1 VVFNILNDNH
11 SQLKLQMQMFT
22 YALMS
27 ENIAMQLRP
36 EPKFTHGKAPANN
49 ATTAVL
55 LCNLGTPD
63 APTAAALRTYLR
75 EFLSDPRVVEIP
87 RLVWWFIL
95 NLIIVPFRSA
105 KSAAKYDSIWM
116 KHGLTHAKVVGKEVG
131 SPLQIWTEKQ
141 SKLLHGWLGE
151 AGLRVTV
158 RYAMCYTTGKVCP
171 SIAAQL
177 DKLKAEGISRVLIL
191 PAYPQYSSTT
201 TAAVFDQVY
210 TWAAKVRNIPELRFV
225 NRYHDDA
232 GYITALEKSVR
243 KQWQIN
249 GRPNFDQNDMLVMSF
264 HGIPERSLHL
274 GDAYHCECY
283 KTARLLAEALE
294 LKPAQYK
301 VTFQSRLGRAK
312 WLQPYTEPTVIEM
325 AKSGVKRIDVICPGF
340 NCDGLETLEEINM
353 EVREAFTNAG
363 GQTFNYIPC
372 LNDDSTWLS
381 ALSSIT
387 QKHLSGWP
395 TQAADAVALKTMRD
409 EALKL
414 GAKD

>member
-1 VVFNILNDNH
+1 MTF
-11 SQLKLQMQMFT
+11 QK
-22 YALMS
+22 
-27 ENIAMQLRP
+27 
-36 EPKFTHGKAPANN
+36 EPAFTHGQPPANN

-55 LCNLGTPD
+55 FCNLGTPD
-63 APTAAALRTYLR
+63 APTAAALRTYLKQ
-75 EFLSDPRVVEIP
+75 FLSDPRVVEIP

-95 NLIIVPFRSA
+95 NLIIVPFRST
-105 KSAAKYDSIWM
+105 KSAKKYASIW
-116 KHGLTHAKVVGKEVG
+116 TTDG
-131 SPLQIWTEKQ
+131 SPLKIWTEKQ
-141 SKLLHGWLGE
+141 ATLLEGWLGE
-151 AGLRVTV
+151 AGHRVTV
-158 RYAMCYTTGKVCP
+158 RYAMCYTTGEVCP
-171 SIAAQL
+171 SIKTQL
-177 DKLKAEGISRVLIL
+177 DKFKAEGVSRVLIL

-210 TWAAKVRNIPELRFV
+210 TWAAKVRSIPELRFV

-232 GYITALEKSVR
+232 GYITALEHSVR

-249 GRPNFDQNDMLVMSF
+249 GKPNFDQKDMLVMSF

-283 KTARLLAEALE
+283 KTARLLAEALG
-294 LKPAQYK
+294 LNATQYK

-312 WLQPYTEPTVIEM
+312 WLQPYTEPTVIAM
-325 AKSGVKRIDVICPGF
+325 ATSGVKRIDVICPGF

-353 EVREAFTNAG
+353 EVRHAFTAAG

-372 LNDDSTWLS
+372 LNDDNAWLS

-387 QKHLSGWP
+387 QEHLSGWP
-395 TQAADAVALKTMRD
+395 TQAADAAALKSTRD

>member
-1 VVFNILNDNH
+1 LLEI
-11 SQLKLQMQMFT
+11 
-22 YALMS
+22 S
-27 ENIAMQLRP
+27 ENGRMTFQK
-36 EPKFTHGKAPANN
+36 EPKFTHGKPPANN

-63 APTAAALRTYLR
+63 SPTTGALRKYLR

-87 RLVWWFIL
+87 RAIWWFIL
-95 NLIIVPFRSA
+95 NLIIVPFRSS
-105 KSAAKYDSIWM
+105 KSAQKYASIWAI
-116 KHGLTHAKVVGKEVG
+116 GG
-131 SPLQIWTEKQ
+131 SPLKIWTEKQ
-141 SKLLHGWLGE
+141 AKLLEGWLGE
-151 AGLRVTV
+151 AGHRVTV

-171 SIAAQL
+171 SIATQL
-177 DKLKAEGISRVLIL
+177 DKFKAEGISRVLIL

-210 TWAAKVRNIPELRFV
+210 AWAAQVRSVPELRFV

-232 GYITALEKSVR
+232 GYIHALEQSVR
-243 KQWQIN
+243 KQWQIA
-249 GRPNFDQNDMLVMSF
+249 GKPNFDQNDRLVMSF

-283 KTARLLAEALE
+283 KTARLLGEALE
-294 LKPAQYK
+294 LKPTQYK

-312 WLQPYTEPTVIEM
+312 WLQPYTEPTVIEL

-353 EVREAFTNAG
+353 EVRHAFTTSG
-363 GQTFNYIPC
+363 GQVFNYIPC
-372 LNDDSTWLS
+372 LNDDSAWLS

-395 TQAADAVALKTMRD
+395 TQAVDAAALKTMRD

>member
-1 VVFNILNDNH
+1 MTF
-11 SQLKLQMQMFT
+11 QQ
-22 YALMS
+22 
-27 ENIAMQLRP
+27 
-36 EPKFTHGKAPANN
+36 EPKFTHGKPPASN

-63 APTAAALRTYLR
+63 APTTAALRTYLR

-95 NLIIVPFRSA
+95 NGIIVPFRSS
-105 KSAAKYDSIWM
+105 KSAAKYASIWM
-116 KHGLTHAKVVGKEVG
+116 KEG
-131 SPLQIWTEKQ
+131 SPLKIWTEKQ
-141 SKLLHGWLGE
+141 AKLLEGWLGE
-151 AGLRVTV
+151 AGHRVTV

-171 SIAAQL
+171 SIATQL
-177 DKLKAEGISRVLIL
+177 DKFKAEGVSRVLIL

-210 TWAAKVRNIPELRFV
+210 AWAAKVRSVPELRFV
-225 NRYHDDA
+225 NRYHDDE
-232 GYITALEKSVR
+232 GYIAALEKSVR
-243 KQWQIN
+243 KQWQISGKPDFKDN
-249 GRPNFDQNDMLVMSF
+249 STSGDMLVMSF

-283 KTARLLAEALE
+283 KTARLLAEALG
-294 LKPAQYK
+294 LTATQYK

-312 WLQPYTEPTVIEM
+312 WLQPYTEPTIIAM
-325 AKSGVKRIDVICPGF
+325 AKSGIKRVDVICPGF
-340 NCDGLETLEEINM
+340 NCDGLETLEEVNM
-353 EVREAFTNAG
+353 EVRHAFTAAG

-372 LNDDSTWLS
+372 LNDDSAWLS

-387 QKHLSGWP
+387 QKHLSGWA
-395 TQAADAVALKTMRD
+395 TQTVDAVALKTMRD

>member
-1 VVFNILNDNH
+1 
-11 SQLKLQMQMFT
+11 
-22 YALMS
+22 MS
-27 ENIAMQLRP
+27 ENSKMTFQP

-87 RLVWWFIL
+87 RVVWWFIL

-116 KHGLTHAKVVGKEVG
+116 KHGPTHAKVVGKEVG

-158 RYAMCYTTGKVCP
+158 RYAMCYTTDKVCP
-171 SIAAQL
+171 SIATQL

-210 TWAAKVRNIPELRFV
+210 TWAAKVRSIPELRFV

-372 LNDDSTWLS
+372 LNDDSAWLS

>member
-1 VVFNILNDNH
+1 
-11 SQLKLQMQMFT
+11 
-22 YALMS
+22 MS
-27 ENIAMQLRP
+27 ENVAMRFRP
-36 EPKFTHGKAPANN
+36 EPKFTHGKAPAHN

-55 LCNLGTPD
+55 FCNLGTPD
-63 APTAAALRTYLR
+63 APTSKALRPYLR

-87 RLVWWFIL
+87 RVIWWFIL
-95 NLIIVPFRSA
+95 NLIIVPFRSG

-116 KHGLTHAKVVGKEVG
+116 KHGPTHAKVVGKEVG

-141 SKLLHGWLGE
+141 AKLLQGWLGE
-151 AGLRVTV
+151 AGHRVTV
-158 RYAMCYTTGKVCP
+158 RYAMCYTTGEVCP
-171 SIAAQL
+171 SIATQL
-177 DKLKAEGISRVLIL
+177 NKFKVDGISRVLIL

-210 TWAAKVRNIPELRFV
+210 AWASKVRSIPELRFV

-249 GRPNFDQNDMLVMSF
+249 GKPNFDPAGRAGDMLVMSF

-294 LKPAQYK
+294 LKPTQYK

-312 WLQPYTEPTVIEM
+312 WLQPYTEPTVVSM
-325 AKSGVKRIDVICPGF
+325 AQSGVKRIDVICPGF

-353 EVREAFTNAG
+353 EVRHAFTAAG
-363 GQTFNYIPC
+363 GQAFNYIPC
-372 LNDDSTWLS
+372 LNDDSAWLG

-387 QKHLSGWP
+387 QRHLSGWP
-395 TQAADAVALKTMRD
+395 TFAVDAEALKITRD
-409 EALKL
+409 EAMKA

>member
-1 VVFNILNDNH
+1 
-11 SQLKLQMQMFT
+11 
-22 YALMS
+22 MS
-27 ENIAMQLRP
+27 FQK
-36 EPKFTHGKAPANN
+36 EPPFTHGKAPANN

-87 RLVWWFIL
+87 RLIWWLLL
-95 NLIIVPFRSA
+95 NLIILPFRSS
-105 KSAAKYDSIWM
+105 KSAAKYASIW
-116 KHGLTHAKVVGKEVG
+116 TPDG
-131 SPLQIWTEKQ
+131 SPLKIWTEKQ
-141 SKLLHGWLGE
+141 AKLLQGWLGE
-151 AGLRVTV
+151 AGHRVTV

-171 SIAAQL
+171 SIATQL
-177 DKLKAEGISRVLIL
+177 DKFKAQGISRVLIL
-191 PAYPQYSSTT
+191 PAYPQYSATT

-210 TWAAKVRNIPELRFV
+210 TWAAKVRSVPELRFV
-225 NRYHDDA
+225 NRYHDDT
-232 GYITALEKSVR
+232 GYIYALEQSVR

-249 GRPNFDQNDMLVMSF
+249 GKPNFDHKDVLVMSF

-283 KTARLLAEALE
+283 KTARLLAEALG
-294 LKPAQYK
+294 LNATQYK

-312 WLQPYTEPTVIEM
+312 WLQPYTEPTLIAM
-325 AKSGVKRIDVICPGF
+325 AKSGVKRVDVICPGF

-353 EVREAFTNAG
+353 EVRHAFTAAG

-372 LNDDSTWLS
+372 LNDDSAWLS

-395 TQAADAVALKTMRD
+395 THAVDAAALKTMRD

>member
-1 VVFNILNDNH
+1 LRLRVCFEILG
-11 SQLKLQMQMFT
+11 
-22 YALMS
+22 
-27 ENIAMQLRP
+27 ENTGMTFQK
-36 EPKFTHGKAPANN
+36 EPKFTHGKPPANN

-63 APTAAALRTYLR
+63 APTAAALRTYLKQ
-75 EFLSDPRVVEIP
+75 FLSDPRVVEIP
-87 RLVWWFIL
+87 RLIWWFIL
-95 NLIIVPFRSA
+95 NGIIVPFRST
-105 KSAAKYDSIWM
+105 KSAKKYASIW
-116 KHGLTHAKVVGKEVG
+116 TADG
-131 SPLQIWTEKQ
+131 SPLKIWTEKQ
-141 SKLLHGWLGE
+141 ANLLQGWLGE
-151 AGLRVTV
+151 AGHRVTV
-158 RYAMCYTTGKVCP
+158 RYAMCYTTDEVCP
-171 SIAAQL
+171 SIKTQL
-177 DKLKAEGISRVLIL
+177 DKFKEEGISRVLIL

-210 TWAAKVRNIPELRFV
+210 DWAAKVRSIPELRFV

-243 KQWQIN
+243 KKWQIN
-249 GRPNFDQNDMLVMSF
+249 GKPNFDQIGNKSDMLVMSF

-294 LKPAQYK
+294 LQPTQYK

-312 WLQPYTEPTVIEM
+312 WLQPYTEPTVIAM

-340 NCDGLETLEEINM
+340 NCDGLETLEEVNM
-353 EVREAFTNAG
+353 EVRHAFTLAG
-363 GQTFNYIPC
+363 GKTFNYIPC
-372 LNDDSTWLS
+372 LNDDSAWLS

-395 TQAADAVALKTMRD
+395 TQRNTVEDAAALKTMRD
-409 EALKL
+409 EALKA

>member
-1 VVFNILNDNH
+1 MT
-11 SQLKLQMQMFT
+11 LQK
-22 YALMS
+22 
-27 ENIAMQLRP
+27 
-36 EPKFTHGKAPANN
+36 EPAFTHGKAPANN

-63 APTAAALRTYLR
+63 APTAAALRTYLKQ
-75 EFLSDPRVVEIP
+75 FLSDPRVVEIP

-95 NLIIVPFRSA
+95 NLIIVPFRST
-105 KSAAKYDSIWM
+105 KSAKKYASIW
-116 KHGLTHAKVVGKEVG
+116 TTDG
-131 SPLQIWTEKQ
+131 SPLKIWTEKQ
-141 SKLLHGWLGE
+141 AALLEGWLGE
-151 AGLRVTV
+151 AGHRVTV
-158 RYAMCYTTGKVCP
+158 RYAMCYTTGEVCP
-171 SIAAQL
+171 SIKTQL
-177 DKLKAEGISRVLIL
+177 DKFKAEGVSRVLIL

-210 TWAAKVRNIPELRFV
+210 TWAAKVRSIPELRFV
-225 NRYHDDA
+225 NRYHDDV
-232 GYITALEKSVR
+232 GYIAALEKSVR

-249 GRPNFDQNDMLVMSF
+249 GKPNFDQKDMLVMSF

-283 KTARLLAEALE
+283 KTARLLAEALG
-294 LKPAQYK
+294 LNATQYK

-312 WLQPYTEPTVIEM
+312 WLQPYTEPTVIAM

-353 EVREAFTNAG
+353 EVRHAFTAAG

-372 LNDDSTWLS
+372 LNDDNAWLS

-395 TQAADAVALKTMRD
+395 TQAADAAALKTTRD

>member
-1 VVFNILNDNH
+1 MTF
-11 SQLKLQMQMFT
+11 QK
-22 YALMS
+22 
-27 ENIAMQLRP
+27 

-87 RLVWWFIL
+87 RLIWWFIL
-95 NLIIVPFRSA
+95 NGIILPFRSS
-105 KSAAKYDSIWM
+105 KSAKKYASIW
-116 KHGLTHAKVVGKEVG
+116 TPDG
-131 SPLQIWTEKQ
+131 SPLKIWTQKQ
-141 SKLLHGWLGE
+141 ATLLEGWLGE
-151 AGLRVTV
+151 AGHRVTV
-158 RYAMCYTTGKVCP
+158 RYAMCYTTGAICP
-171 SIAAQL
+171 SIKTQL
-177 DKLKAEGISRVLIL
+177 DQFKAEGISRVLIL

-210 TWAAKVRNIPELRFV
+210 TWATKVRSVPELRFV
-225 NRYHDDA
+225 NRYHDDV
-232 GYITALEKSVR
+232 GYIAALEKSVR

-249 GRPNFDQNDMLVMSF
+249 GKPNFDQLGKTGDLLVMSF
-264 HGIPERSLHL
+264 HGIPKRSLHL

-283 KTARLLAEALE
+283 KTARLLGEALG
-294 LKPAQYK
+294 LNPSQYK

-312 WLQPYTEPTVIEM
+312 WLQPYTEPTVIAL

-353 EVREAFTNAG
+353 EVRHAFTVAG

-372 LNDDSTWLS
+372 LNDDNAWLS

>member
-1 VVFNILNDNH
+1 MTF
-11 SQLKLQMQMFT
+11 Q
-22 YALMS
+22 
-27 ENIAMQLRP
+27 P

-49 ATTAVL
+49 AATAIL

-63 APTAAALRTYLR
+63 APTAPALRIYLR

-87 RLVWWFIL
+87 RLVWWLIL
-95 NLIIVPFRSA
+95 NLIILPFRSS
-105 KSAAKYDSIWM
+105 KSAKKYASIW
-116 KHGLTHAKVVGKEVG
+116 TPDG
-131 SPLQIWTEKQ
+131 SPLKIWTEKQ
-141 SKLLHGWLGE
+141 AKLLQGWLGE
-151 AGLRVTV
+151 AGHRVTV
-158 RYAMCYTTGKVCP
+158 RYAMCYTTGEVCP
-171 SIAAQL
+171 SIATQL
-177 DKLKAEGISRVLIL
+177 DKFKAEGISRVLIL

-210 TWAAKVRNIPELRFV
+210 AWAAEVRSVPELRFV
-225 NRYHDDA
+225 NHYHDDA
-232 GYITALEKSVR
+232 GYIAALEKSVR
-243 KQWQIN
+243 KQWQISGKPDFAN
-249 GRPNFDQNDMLVMSF
+249 NDTLVMSF

-312 WLQPYTEPTVIEM
+312 WLQPYTEPTVIAM
-325 AKSGVKRIDVICPGF
+325 AKSGIKRVDVICPGF

-353 EVREAFTNAG
+353 EVRHAFTAAG

-372 LNDDSTWLS
+372 LNDDSAWLS

-387 QKHLSGWP
+387 QRHLSGWP
-395 TQAADAVALKTMRD
+395 TYAVDAEALKITRD
-409 EALKL
+409 EALKA

>member
-1 VVFNILNDNH
+1 MTF
-11 SQLKLQMQMFT
+11 QK
-22 YALMS
+22 
-27 ENIAMQLRP
+27 
-36 EPKFTHGKAPANN
+36 EPKFTHGKPPANN

-63 APTAAALRTYLR
+63 APTAAALRTYLKQ
-75 EFLSDPRVVEIP
+75 FLSDPRVVEIP
-87 RLVWWFIL
+87 RFIWWFIL
-95 NLIIVPFRSA
+95 NLIIVPFRST
-105 KSAAKYDSIWM
+105 KSAKKYASIW
-116 KHGLTHAKVVGKEVG
+116 TADG
-131 SPLQIWTEKQ
+131 SPLKIWTEKQ
-141 SKLLHGWLGE
+141 ANLLQGWLGE
-151 AGLRVTV
+151 AGHRVTV
-158 RYAMCYTTGKVCP
+158 RYAMCYTTDEVCP
-171 SIAAQL
+171 SIKTQL
-177 DKLKAEGISRVLIL
+177 DKFKEEGISRVLIL

-210 TWAAKVRNIPELRFV
+210 DWAAKVRSIPELRFV

-243 KQWQIN
+243 KKWQIN
-249 GRPNFDQNDMLVMSF
+249 GKPNFDQIGNKSDMLVMSF

-294 LKPAQYK
+294 LQPTQYK

-312 WLQPYTEPTVIEM
+312 WLQPYTEPTVIAL

-353 EVREAFTNAG
+353 EVRHAFTVAG

-372 LNDDSTWLS
+372 LNDDSAWLS

-395 TQAADAVALKTMRD
+395 TQRNTVEDAAALKTMRD
-409 EALKL
+409 EALKA

>member
-1 VVFNILNDNH
+1 MTF
-11 SQLKLQMQMFT
+11 QK
-22 YALMS
+22 
-27 ENIAMQLRP
+27 
-36 EPKFTHGKAPANN
+36 EPAFIHGKPPANN

-55 LCNLGTPD
+55 FCNLGTPD
-63 APTAAALRTYLR
+63 APTAAALRTYLKQ
-75 EFLSDPRVVEIP
+75 FLSDPRVVEIP

-95 NLIIVPFRSA
+95 NLIIVPFRST
-105 KSAAKYDSIWM
+105 KSAKKYASIWM
-116 KHGLTHAKVVGKEVG
+116 KDG
-131 SPLQIWTEKQ
+131 SPLKIWTEKQ
-141 SKLLHGWLGE
+141 ATLLEGWLGE
-151 AGLRVTV
+151 AGHHVTV
-158 RYAMCYTTGKVCP
+158 RYAMCYTTGEVCP
-171 SIAAQL
+171 SIKTQL
-177 DKLKAEGISRVLIL
+177 DKFKAEGISRVLIL

-210 TWAAKVRNIPELRFV
+210 AWAAKVRSVPEFRFV

-232 GYITALEKSVR
+232 GYIYALEKSVR
-243 KQWQIN
+243 NQWQIN
-249 GRPNFDQNDMLVMSF
+249 GKPNFDQKDMLVMSF

-283 KTARLLAEALE
+283 KTARLLGEALS
-294 LKPAQYK
+294 LNPTQYK

-312 WLQPYTEPTVIEM
+312 WLQPYTEPTMIAM

-340 NCDGLETLEEINM
+340 NCDGLETLEEVNM
-353 EVREAFTNAG
+353 EVRHAFTAAG

-372 LNDDSTWLS
+372 LNDDSAWLS

-387 QKHLSGWP
+387 QRHLGGWP
-395 TQAADAVALKTMRD
+395 TQRNSVEDAAALKTMRD

>member
-1 VVFNILNDNH
+1 
-11 SQLKLQMQMFT
+11 MR
-22 YALMS
+22 
-27 ENIAMQLRP
+27 ENTKMTFQP

-63 APTAAALRTYLR
+63 APTASALRTYLR

-95 NLIIVPFRSA
+95 NLIIVPFRSS
-105 KSAAKYDSIWM
+105 KSAAKYASIWM
-116 KHGLTHAKVVGKEVG
+116 KDG
-131 SPLQIWTEKQ
+131 SPLKIWTEKQ
-141 SKLLHGWLGE
+141 ATLLEGWLGE
-151 AGLRVTV
+151 AGHRVTV
-158 RYAMCYTTGKVCP
+158 RYAMCYTTGDVCP
-171 SIAAQL
+171 SIATQL
-177 DKLKAEGISRVLIL
+177 DKFKAEGISRVLIL

-210 TWAAKVRNIPELRFV
+210 AWAAKVRSIPELRFV

-232 GYITALEKSVR
+232 GYIYALEKSVR

-249 GRPNFDQNDMLVMSF
+249 GKPNFDNKDMLVMSF

-294 LKPAQYK
+294 LKPTQYK

-312 WLQPYTEPTVIEM
+312 WLQPYTEPTVIAM

-353 EVREAFTNAG
+353 EVRQAFTSSG

-372 LNDDSTWLS
+372 LNDDSAWLS

-395 TQAADAVALKTMRD
+395 TQGADAAALTTTRD

>member
-1 VVFNILNDNH
+1 
-11 SQLKLQMQMFT
+11 
-22 YALMS
+22 MS
-27 ENIAMQLRP
+27 ENVWMTFQQ

-63 APTAAALRTYLR
+63 AATAPALRTYLR
-75 EFLSDPRVVEIP
+75 EFLSDRRVVEIP

-95 NLIIVPFRSA
+95 NLIIVPFRSS
-105 KSAAKYDSIWM
+105 KSAAKYASIWT
-116 KHGLTHAKVVGKEVG
+116 KDG
-131 SPLQIWTEKQ
+131 SPLKMWTEKQ
-141 SKLLHGWLGE
+141 AKLLQGWLGE
-151 AGLRVTV
+151 AGHRVTV

-171 SIAAQL
+171 SIAKQL
-177 DKLKAEGISRVLIL
+177 NKFKAEGISRVLIL

-210 TWAAKVRNIPELRFV
+210 AWAAQVRSVPELRFV

-232 GYITALEKSVR
+232 GYIHALEQSVR
-243 KQWQIN
+243 KQWQII
-249 GRPNFDQNDMLVMSF
+249 GKPNFDQNDMLVMSF

-283 KTARLLAEALE
+283 KTARLLGEALG
-294 LKPAQYK
+294 LNATQYK

-312 WLQPYTEPTVIEM
+312 WLQPYTEPTVITM
-325 AKSGVKRIDVICPGF
+325 AKDGVKRIDVICPGF

-353 EVREAFTNAG
+353 EVRHAFTSSG
-363 GQTFNYIPC
+363 GQVFNYIPC
-372 LNDDSTWLS
+372 LNDDSAWLS

>member
-1 VVFNILNDNH
+1 MT
-11 SQLKLQMQMFT
+11 LQK
-22 YALMS
+22 
-27 ENIAMQLRP
+27 
-36 EPKFTHGKAPANN
+36 EPKFTHGKAPTNN

-63 APTAAALRTYLR
+63 APTTAALRTYLR
-75 EFLSDPRVVEIP
+75 EFLGDPRVVEIP

-95 NLIIVPFRSA
+95 NGIILPFRSS
-105 KSAAKYDSIWM
+105 KSAAKYASIW
-116 KHGLTHAKVVGKEVG
+116 KKDG
-131 SPLQIWTEKQ
+131 SPLKIGTEKQ
-141 SKLLHGWLGE
+141 AKLLQGWLGE
-151 AGLRVTV
+151 AGHRVTV

-171 SIAAQL
+171 SIATQL
-177 DKLKAEGISRVLIL
+177 DKFKAEGVSRVLIL

-201 TAAVFDQVY
+201 TAAVFEQVY
-210 TWAAKVRNIPELRFV
+210 AWAAKVRSVPELRFV

-232 GYITALEKSVR
+232 GYIYALEHSVR
-243 KQWQIN
+243 KQWQITGKPDFKDN
-249 GRPNFDQNDMLVMSF
+249 STSGDMLVMSF

-283 KTARLLAEALE
+283 KTARLLAEALG
-294 LKPAQYK
+294 LTATQYK

-312 WLQPYTEPTVIEM
+312 WLQPYTEPTIIAM
-325 AKSGVKRIDVICPGF
+325 AKSGIQRVDVICPGF

-353 EVREAFTNAG
+353 EVRHAFTAAG

-372 LNDDSTWLS
+372 LNDDSAWLS

-395 TQAADAVALKTMRD
+395 TQAADAAALKTTRD
-409 EALKL
+409 EALRA

>member
-1 VVFNILNDNH
+1 MTF
-11 SQLKLQMQMFT
+11 Q
-22 YALMS
+22 
-27 ENIAMQLRP
+27 P
-36 EPKFTHGKAPANN
+36 EPKFTHGKPPANN

-63 APTAAALRTYLR
+63 APTAPALRTYLR

-95 NLIIVPFRSA
+95 NLIIVPFRSS
-105 KSAAKYDSIWM
+105 KSAAKYASIWI
-116 KHGLTHAKVVGKEVG
+116 KNGNESG
-131 SPLQIWTEKQ
+131 SPLKIWTEKQ
-141 SKLLHGWLGE
+141 AKLLEGWLGE
-151 AGLRVTV
+151 AGHRVTV
-158 RYAMCYTTGKVCP
+158 RYAMCYTTGAVCP
-171 SIAAQL
+171 SIATQL
-177 DKLKAEGISRVLIL
+177 DKFKAEGISRVLIL

-210 TWAAKVRNIPELRFV
+210 TWAAKVRSVPELRFV

-232 GYITALEKSVR
+232 GYICALEQSVR
-243 KQWQIN
+243 KQWQIT
-249 GRPNFDQNDMLVMSF
+249 GKPNFDQKDRLVMSF

-283 KTARLLAEALE
+283 KTARLLGEALG
-294 LKPAQYK
+294 LNPTQYK

-312 WLQPYTEPTVIEM
+312 WLQPYTEPTVIEL

-353 EVREAFTNAG
+353 EVRHAFTSSG

-372 LNDDSTWLS
+372 LNDDAAWLG

-395 TQAADAVALKTMRD
+395 TQGAEAAALKTMRD
-409 EALKL
+409 EALKA

>member
-1 VVFNILNDNH
+1 LRLRVCFEILG
-11 SQLKLQMQMFT
+11 
-22 YALMS
+22 
-27 ENIAMQLRP
+27 ENTDMTFQP
-36 EPKFTHGKAPANN
+36 EPKFTHGKPPANN

-63 APTAAALRTYLR
+63 APTAAALRTYLKQ
-75 EFLSDPRVVEIP
+75 FLSDPRVVEIP

-95 NLIIVPFRSA
+95 NCIIVPFRST
-105 KSAAKYDSIWM
+105 KSAKKYASIW
-116 KHGLTHAKVVGKEVG
+116 TADG
-131 SPLQIWTEKQ
+131 SPLKIWTEKQ
-141 SKLLHGWLGE
+141 ANLLQGWLGE
-151 AGLRVTV
+151 AGHRVTV
-158 RYAMCYTTGKVCP
+158 RYAMCYTTDEVCP
-171 SIAAQL
+171 SIKTQL
-177 DKLKAEGISRVLIL
+177 DKFKEEGISRVLIL

-210 TWAAKVRNIPELRFV
+210 DWAAKVRSIPELRFV

-243 KQWQIN
+243 KKWQIN
-249 GRPNFDQNDMLVMSF
+249 GKPNFDQIGNKSDMLVMSF

-294 LKPAQYK
+294 LQPTQYK

-312 WLQPYTEPTVIEM
+312 WLQPYTEPTVIAM

-353 EVREAFTNAG
+353 EVRHAFTVAG

-372 LNDDSTWLS
+372 LNDDSAWLS

-395 TQAADAVALKTMRD
+395 TQRNTVEDAAALKTMRD
-409 EALKL
+409 EALKA